1 MVAKQDRK
9 TTADGGCEAGS
20 REGEVFP
27 GADTEVVLKSASDRL
42 LNKGPSCLLE
52 FISGPEAEQ
61 RSEAVK
67 VLNGTVGTLCGGL
80 RG

>member
-27 GADTEVVLKSASDRL
+27 GADTKVVLKSTSDRL
-42 LNKGPSCLLE
+42 LNQRPGGLFKFVGWS
-52 FISGPEAEQ
+52 EAEQ
-61 RSEAVK
+61 
-67 VLNGTVGTLCGGL
+67 
-80 RG
+80 